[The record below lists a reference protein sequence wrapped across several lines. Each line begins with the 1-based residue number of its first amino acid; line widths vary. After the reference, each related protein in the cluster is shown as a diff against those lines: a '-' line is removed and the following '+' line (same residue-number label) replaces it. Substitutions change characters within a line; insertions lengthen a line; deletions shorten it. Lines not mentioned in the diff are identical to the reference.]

1 MVWKK
6 DMEKHTQKMS
16 QVFSRTCLHL
26 HPPPRKGGGSKGVGV
41 WVGFFFHQKAF
52 FIEKRF

>member
-16 QVFSRTCLHL
+16 QVFSRTFLHL

-41 WVGFFFHQKAF
+41 WVGFFFPSESF
-52 FIEKRF
+52 F